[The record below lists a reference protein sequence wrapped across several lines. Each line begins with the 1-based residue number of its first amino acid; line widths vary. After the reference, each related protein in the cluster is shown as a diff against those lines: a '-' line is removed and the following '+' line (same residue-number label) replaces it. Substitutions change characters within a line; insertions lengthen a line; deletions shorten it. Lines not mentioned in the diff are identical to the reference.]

1 MMRIFDRTRRARLLV
16 GILLSAAIVLVTI
29 DYRTKGDG
37 PLDAIGRGIMTAIGP
52 LQDGVS
58 AVLRP
63 VGNFLAGF
71 TQVPSLKAQIAKLQ
85 QENALL
91 QQRER
96 QVADIAREN
105 EELRKLLHLQQQR
118 LDLKFLAVRVTGVGP
133 SNFEHT
139 VFIDLGTSSGVRKD
153 MPVIAGAGL
162 VGRVVS
168 ASATSARVLLLI
180 DPSSAVAAR
189 VAANGETGLITGDGG
204 GELQFDLFDAE
215 AAVKIGDQV
224 VTSGYQGGVYPAGI
238 PVGEISRLGKRT
250 GSLSRRVWIRP
261 HVDFTSL
268 DHLLVVI
275 RSGVKR

>member
-16 GILLSAAIVLVTI
+16 ALLLSAAIVLVTV
-29 DYRTKGDG
+29 DYRTEGDG

-58 AVLRP
+58 AALRP

-71 TQVPSLKAQIAKLQ
+71 TQVSSLKAEISRLQ
-85 QENALL
+85 EQNALL
-91 QQRER
+91 LQRER
-96 QVADIAREN
+96 QVVDIAREV
-105 EELRKLLHLQQQR
+105 EELRKLLGLQQRR
-118 LDLKFLAVRVTGVGP
+118 LDLEFVTVRVTGVGP

-139 VFIDLGTSSGVRKD
+139 VFIDRGASSGVRKD

-168 ASATSARVLLLI
+168 VSANSARVLLLI

-189 VAANGETGLITGDGG
+189 IASNGETGLISGQSGA
-204 GELQFDLFDAE
+204 ELRFDLFDAE
-215 AAVKIGDQV
+215 AAVKVGDQV
-224 VTSGYQGGVYPAGI
+224 VTSGYQGGVFPAGV
-238 PVGEISRLGKRT
+238 PVGEISRLEKRT

-268 DHLLVVI
+268 DHLLVVTKT
-275 RSGVKR
+275 GVKR

>member
-16 GILLSAAIVLVTI
+16 ALLLSAAIVLVTI

-37 PLDAIGRGIMTAIGP
+37 PLDAIGRAIMTAIGP

-58 AVLRP
+58 AALRP

-71 TQVPSLKAQIAKLQ
+71 TQVPSLKAQISKLQ
-85 QENALL
+85 EENALL
-91 QQRER
+91 QQREH
-96 QVADIAREN
+96 QVADIAREL
-105 EELRKLLHLQQQR
+105 EELRALLGLQRQR
-118 LDLKFLAVRVTGVGP
+118 LDLKFVTVRVTGVGP

-139 VFIDLGTSSGVRKD
+139 VFIDRGTSGGVRKD

-168 ASATSARVLLLI
+168 VSANSARVLLLI

-189 VAANGETGLITGDGG
+189 IASNGETGVIHGQSGA
-204 GELQFDLFDAE
+204 ELQFDLFDAQ
-215 AAVKIGDQV
+215 AAVKVGDEV
-224 VTSGYQGGVYPAGI
+224 VTSGYRGGVYPAGV
-238 PVGEISRLGKRT
+238 PLGEISRVEKPT

-268 DHLLVVI
+268 DHLLVVTKT
-275 RSGVKR
+275 GVQR

>member
-16 GILLSAAIVLVTI
+16 AVLLSAAIVLVTI
-29 DYRTKGDG
+29 DYRTEGDG

-58 AVLRP
+58 AALRP

-71 TQVPSLKAQIAKLQ
+71 TQVSSLKAQLSRLQ
-85 QENALL
+85 EENALL

-105 EELRKLLHLQQQR
+105 EELRKLLNLQQQR
-118 LDLKFLAVRVTGVGP
+118 LDLTFVTVRVSGVGP

-139 VFIDLGTSSGVRKD
+139 VFIDRGTSSGVRKD

-168 ASATSARVLLLI
+168 VSANSARVLLLI

-189 VAANGETGLITGDGG
+189 IASNGETGVITGQSGA
-204 GELQFDLFDAE
+204 ELRFDLFDAE
-215 AAVKIGDQV
+215 AAVKVGDQV
-224 VTSGYQGGVYPAGI
+224 VTSGYQGGVYPAGV

-268 DHLLVVI
+268 DHLLVVTKT
-275 RSGVKR
+275 GVKR